1 MLATRTPSS
10 TTSRWRRRAAA
21 ACFCLLMHSMSSAQ
35 AARTLAH
42 PPSSQIASAGER
54 MKVNGVDMT
63 VEHFDSALP
72 ADDILAFYREQW
84 RGDTPG
90 DHVTEHRTSQWHVI
104 GRQARNQ
111 HQTVQVRPR
120 ADGGSEGFLASSDTR
135 SAPRSP
141 SQTPIHLPMGATIV
155 SVVQSSEAGRNA
167 TITVAKSGASVAFAE
182 RWLRG
187 SAKLRGFEVDP
198 LFDSARPAEQREHAL
213 FMRRGDDELTAIL
226 QPYMNG
232 SMIVLHH
239 VYSEVNSR

>member
-1 MLATRTPSS
+1 MLRDCTPSS
-10 TTSRWRRRAAA
+10 MTPRGRRTAALG
-21 ACFCLLMHSMSSAQ
+21 CFCLLMHSMGFAQ
-35 AARTLAH
+35 APRAPAH
-42 PPSSQIASAGER
+42 PPGSQIARVGER
-54 MKVNGVDMT
+54 IKVNGVDMT

-84 RGDTPG
+84 RGDRPD

-135 SAPRSP
+135 SAPRP
-141 SQTPIHLPMGATIV
+141 PARTPIHLPMSATVV
-155 SVVQSSEAGRNA
+155 SVVQSSEGGRNA
-167 TITVAKSGASVAFAE
+167 TTTVAQSGASVAFAE

-187 SAKLRGFEVDP
+187 SARLRGFEIDSQ
-198 LFDSARPAEQREHAL
+198 FDADRPAGRHEHTL
-213 FMRRGDDELTAIL
+213 FMRRGDDELTTIV
-226 QPYMNG
+226 QPYADG

-239 VYSEVNSR
+239 VYSEVHSR